1 MTPRRAAAR
10 RDASRPHAVPT
21 STSAP
26 NPGPTTRLRGAFLS
40 LFLIAT
46 VAWVAPLHAQGAG
59 SNDTDVAVGD
69 TTIPAAVGFVNDR
82 AGKLDETT
90 RARLEA
96 FLDQLKQKTGAEFAV
111 LIVPTTSPEEPS
123 EYKVRVFQRWG
134 LGKKGEDNGLLMLV
148 AIREREVRFETGYG
162 LEGTLPDGLQSRIF
176 REDMAPH
183 FRQGDWAGGVT
194 AGVLA
199 CATRIAAEKG
209 VTLEWNG
216 QELRYTGRR
225 HGIPGWPFLLALFV
239 FIVIT
244 NVVSNASRGGGG
256 RYGRRGGGWY
266 IGPGLG
272 GFGGG
277 MGGFGG
283 GGGGGFGGGSF
294 GGFGGGASGGG
305 GGGGHW

>member
-1 MTPRRAAAR
+1 MTPRRAPAR
-10 RDASRPHAVPT
+10 RDDPAPRSIRTMSPGRSGRLHRGIFAVLLLALLAAPTPHISPV
-21 STSAP
+21 
-26 NPGPTTRLRGAFLS
+26 R
-40 LFLIAT
+40 
-46 VAWVAPLHAQGAG
+46 AQDAAGGAG
-59 SNDTDVAVGD
+59 DTAIGA
-69 TTIPAAVGFVNDR
+69 PVGFVNDR
-82 AGKLDETT
+82 AGKLDEAT

-111 LIVPTTSPEEPS
+111 LIVPTTAPESPS

-134 LGKKGEDNGLLMLV
+134 LGRKGEDNGLLMLV
-148 AIREREVRFETGYG
+148 ALQEREVRFETGYG

-176 REDMAPH
+176 REEMAPR
-183 FRQGDWAGGVT
+183 FREDDWSGGVI

-209 VTLEWNG
+209 VTLEWDG
-216 QELRYTGRR
+216 RELRYRSGRKL
-225 HGIPGWPFLLALFV
+225 PEWPFVLAFVMFILFMMWLR
-239 FIVIT
+239 
-244 NVVSNASRGGGG
+244 NVGGGGG
-256 RYGRRGGGWY
+256 RRTRRGGWF
-266 IGPGLG
+266 IGPGSFG

-277 MGGFGG
+277 LGGFG